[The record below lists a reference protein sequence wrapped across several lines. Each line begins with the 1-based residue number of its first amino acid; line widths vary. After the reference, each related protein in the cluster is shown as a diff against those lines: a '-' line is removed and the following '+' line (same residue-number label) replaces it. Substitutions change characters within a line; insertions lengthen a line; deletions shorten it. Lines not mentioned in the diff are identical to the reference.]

1 MAKFFQRA
9 QWGLLKEVDVDW
21 SDVVNKPTALSKI
34 TESEGS
40 PLWDGAAWPGG
51 SGSGD
56 MLKSAYDTNN
66 DGKVNAAD
74 SADAVAWSGVTGKPT
89 SSIENIDT
97 AVTNSHT
104 HSNKVLLDSYTQTE
118 VNLASAVSNIHTH
131 SNKTAIDLIT
141 ESGGSPLWNGSAWP
155 GSGTGGDMSKAVY
168 DTDDDGKVNSAEIAD
183 SVPWAG
189 VTGAPTATA
198 ANIDTAVTNSHTHSN
213 KTTLDAVTEAFTTA
227 LKSTY
232 DGYASTISGKQDSLG
247 FTAENSANK
256 GVANGYASLGSDGL
270 VPIAQLPTGT
280 KECDVVADITARNA
294 LSPFKGLRVYV
305 VNATGDATVASG
317 GADYIHDGSAWIKTG
332 EAESMDVVVD
342 WANLTNKP
350 TSSVA
355 NIDASVTNS
364 HTHSN
369 KTLLDTYTQTDVDLA
384 SAVSGT
390 HAHSNK
396 TLLDSYT
403 QTEVN
408 LASAV
413 TNNHT
418 HTNKTT
424 LDAVTEAFT
433 TALKSTY
440 DGYATGKQDALGFTA
455 ENSANKGVA
464 NGYAGL
470 DSGGKVPTAQLPT
483 ISSTDELVKTSSDD
497 TTAGYLD
504 AKIKNSIVVD
514 AEQLQLSG
522 DAATPGNSKYY
533 GTNAS
538 GTKGFYD
545 VPTGGGAAS
554 DPVLTTTTLIPSTT
568 GSYVAL
574 YTNSTGAAVELDFA
588 SIINTATT
596 SRDVYL
602 RITAAD
608 GTTLVH
614 TVLPKTTLETQA
626 GIEVEDGKYV
636 IANGQILQCQ
646 TSGDLTEF
654 YVVTHSSDKTPNT
667 LTTYTAD
674 TWTDVINNTTGS
686 SQRIDL
692 ISISNPSTTASVS
705 VQLRIATSAG
715 VLVNT
720 VLPATGIEP
729 AKGLENKSGRWVLA
743 DTQKLQVKLSV
754 TGCDVM
760 ATTKANA

>member
-1 MAKFFQRA
+1 M
-9 QWGLLKEVDVDW
+9 
-21 SDVVNKPTALSKI
+21 T
-34 TESEGS
+34 
-40 PLWDGAAWPGG
+40 
-51 SGSGD
+51 
-56 MLKSAYDTNN
+56 
-66 DGKVNAAD
+66 
-74 SADAVAWSGVTGKPT
+74 
-89 SSIENIDT
+89 
-97 AVTNSHT
+97 
-104 HSNKVLLDSYTQTE
+104 
-118 VNLASAVSNIHTH
+118 
-131 SNKTAIDLIT
+131 
-141 ESGGSPLWNGSAWP
+141 
-155 GSGTGGDMSKAVY
+155 KAVY
-168 DTDDDGKVNSAEIAD
+168 DTDDDGKVNSAESAD
-183 SVPWAG
+183 SVPWSG

-270 VPIAQLPTGT
+270 VPTVQLPAST

-294 LSPFKGLRVYV
+294 LSAFKGLRVYV
-305 VNATGDATVASG
+305 IDATGDATVASG
-317 GADYIHDGSAWIKTG
+317 GADYIYDGSAWIKTG

-342 WANLTNKP
+342 WSNLTNKP

-355 NIDASVTNS
+355 NIDTAVTNS

-369 KTLLDTYTQTDVDLA
+369 KTLLDTYTQTEVDLA

-390 HAHSNK
+390 HSHSNK

-408 LASAV
+408 IASAV

-418 HTNKTT
+418 HSNKTT
-424 LDAVTEAFT
+424 LDSITEAFT

-440 DGYATGKQDALGFTA
+440 DGYATGKQDALGYTA
-455 ENSANKGVA
+455 ENTANKGVA
-464 NGYAGL
+464 SGYAGL
-470 DSGGKVPTAQLPT
+470 DESGKVPTAQLPT
-483 ISSTDELVKTSSDD
+483 FADTDELVKASSGD

-504 AKIKNSIVVD
+504 AKVKNSIVVD
-514 AEQLQLSG
+514 SNQLQLSG
-522 DAATPGNSKYY
+522 DASAPGNSKYY

-545 VPTGGGAAS
+545 VPTGSAAS

-568 GSYVAL
+568 GSFVAL

-614 TVLPKTTLETQA
+614 TVLPKTTLDTQA

-674 TWTDVINNTTGS
+674 TWTDVINNTSGS

-692 ISISNPSTTASVS
+692 ISISNPSTSASVS

-743 DTQKLQVKLSV
+743 NTQKLQVKLSV
-754 TGCDVM
+754 TGCDIM
-760 ATTKANA
+760 ATRKANA